1 MSNFS
6 APPGGYHLRV
16 FALSPSIST
25 HDFLIERMMTQLFS
39 PNYLPF
45 TFALGLMIGFLVL
58 ELVALLLGLS
68 LHGSESDLDISPEI
82 LALQASF
89 DLPSDA
95 TPDVPALLDASD
107 ALHGAELNAATPDT
121 PTGLLEILGLRGVP
135 LMIWLAAL
143 LFSFGVSGY
152 VVQGIAS
159 AITGASLAALIAA
172 PLAAAVALVFT
183 RSFARIFA
191 RLVPR
196 METTATSA
204 QFMGGLRG
212 TVTQGT
218 ARAGSAAEVRLR
230 DRHGNLHFMR
240 CEPFHDADIIPEGA
254 EVITVREK
262 LGPSQWGLRILAIA

>member
-1 MSNFS
+1 
-6 APPGGYHLRV
+6 
-16 FALSPSIST
+16 
-25 HDFLIERMMTQLFS
+25 MTQLLS

-58 ELVALLLGLS
+58 ELAALLLGLS
-68 LHGSESDLDISPEI
+68 LHSSDADLDISPEI

-95 TPDVPALLDASD
+95 TPDVPTLLDASD
-107 ALHGAELNAATPDT
+107 ALHSVSADT
-121 PTGLLEILGLRGVP
+121 NTADAPTGLLEILGLNGVP
-135 LMIWLAAL
+135 LMIWLASL
-143 LFSFGVSGY
+143 LFSFGVGGY
-152 VVQGIAS
+152 VVQGIVS
-159 AITGASLAALIAA
+159 ALTGASLAAVIAA
-172 PLAAAVALVFT
+172 PVAAAVALFFT
-183 RSFARIFA
+183 RSFARVFA

-240 CEPFHDADIIPEGA
+240 CEPFHDDEVIAQGT